1 MNSPDQ
7 AGSKLGSCGTFW
19 IAVVRKTAKE
29 ITTVTTTNTS
39 PVHPT
44 PPVLMTLEEVARY
57 LRLHT
62 STIYRLARAGVI
74 PGVKVG
80 GQWRFSQRRV
90 DEWLAKREVNS
101 AGPGEG

>member
-1 MNSPDQ
+1 M
-7 AGSKLGSCGTFW
+7 
-19 IAVVRKTAKE
+19 
-29 ITTVTTTNTS
+29 TTTNTS

-44 PPVLMTLEEVARY
+44 PSVLMTLEEVAGY

-74 PGVKVG
+74 QGVKIG
-80 GQWRFSQRRV
+80 GQWRFSQKRV

-101 AGPGEG
+101 TWPKEG